1 MFKKALDA
9 KSQQRLSGADR
20 KKLKRSIRLRFPASS
35 DADLDVLLPPKAE
48 ITIFKYPNRI
58 LVYGLEGDCP
68 MFFDCD
74 GRGSEI
80 FPTVYALWK
89 VPNLLPAFMLKGGEV
104 SRFMLGGADL
114 MFPGIQIPAEGFPSF
129 SAGEPWAVKVP
140 GNPAPIAVGTTT
152 MSSAEALKAGLRG
165 KALKISHYYRDTLWE
180 LAENCYVP
188 NAGFFEDAVFEDPAL
203 ISGGQASDS
212 CEDHLLVGQTNAIN
226 DEFMGDDSAADGAP
240 SILDSSSAEEPIVT
254 KEASEQITTAMADL
268 QVKDDTSGIE
278 SNVDDQPLLSVED
291 VDTLLDKCLLQA
303 LHTTV
308 KDKDL
313 PIPGSILWSGH
324 VLPCRPSGIS
334 LDIKKSSHK
343 KLSKWLQSKSVGGL
357 ISVKEDKHKKEVMVL
372 SVNRKHVDY
381 TSFKPEKKKVEKN
394 EQPGKNI
401 ADEGQLQKLLDV
413 VEIYKPTTHVN
424 PIFAAVGA
432 DTGKLYSALEAYEIV
447 FGYIEKEKLVKQADK
462 SMVVLDATLC
472 DALFKG
478 AIKKGSMYP
487 TEIHKKDIGQSFIN
501 RMQANHLVIRG
512 EHSVVRKGAL
522 KPLQILTERR
532 QGNKKVTKLSGLESF
547 LIDPETLASELQ
559 KKFACSTTVSELP
572 GKKGLEVL
580 VQGGVID
587 DLARHLVEQ
596 YGVQKRYIEVLDK
609 TRK

>member
-1 MFKKALDA
+1 MFKKAVEA

-20 KKLKRSIRLRFPASS
+20 KKLKRAIRDRFPNASDTHI
-35 DADLDVLLPPKAE
+35 DALLPQKVE
-48 ITIFKYPNRI
+48 ITVSKYPNRV
-58 LVYGLEGDCP
+58 LVYGVEGDCP
-68 MFFDCD
+68 MFFDSD

-89 VPNLLPAFMLKGGEV
+89 VPDLLPAFMLKGGEV

-114 MFPGIQIPAEGFPSF
+114 MFPGIHIPAEGLPSF

-152 MSSAEALKAGLRG
+152 MSSTEALKAGLRG
-165 KALKISHYYRDTLWE
+165 KALRISHYYRDTLWE

-188 NAGFFEDAVFEDPAL
+188 NAGFFEDVVYEDPAL
-203 ISGGQASDS
+203 FSAGQVSDS
-212 CEDHLLVGQTNAIN
+212 CEDDSSVGQRNAIN
-226 DEFMGDDSAADGAP
+226 NEHIVDASAASGIDSA
-240 SILDSSSAEEPIVT
+240 STEDSAVPNEV
-254 KEASEQITTAMADL
+254 SEQITSAMVDL
-268 QVKDDTSGIE
+268 QVMENASGTE
-278 SNVDDQPLLSVED
+278 SNVDDQHSLSVED
-291 VDTLLDKCLLQA
+291 VDLLLDKCLLQA

-313 PIPGSILWSGH
+313 PMPGSTLWAGH
-324 VLPCRPSGIS
+324 VLPCRPSGIT
-334 LDIKKSSHK
+334 LDIKKSSYK
-343 KLSKWLQSKSVGGL
+343 KLSKWLQSRSATGL
-357 ISVKEDKHKKEVMVL
+357 VSVKEDKHKKEMMLV
-372 SVNRKHVDY
+372 SVNRNHQDY

-394 EQPGKNI
+394 EQSSKSVAN
-401 ADEGQLQKLLDV
+401 EGQLHKLLDV
-413 VEIYKPTTHVN
+413 SEVYKPTSHVN

-432 DTGKLYSALEAYEIV
+432 DTGKMYSASEASQVV

-462 SMVVLDATLC
+462 SIVVLDATLC

-487 TEIHKKDIGQSFIN
+487 TEIHKKDIGQTFIN
-501 RMQANHLVIRG
+501 RMQAHIRVTRG
-512 EHSVVRKGAL
+512 SESVVRKGAL
-522 KPLQILTERR
+522 KPIQILTERR
-532 QGNKKVTKLSGLESF
+532 QGNKKVTKLSGVESF
-547 LIDPETLASELQ
+547 LIDAETLASELQ

-587 DLARHLVEQ
+587 DLARHLVEH
-596 YGVQKRYIEVLDK
+596 YGVQKRFIEVFDK
-609 TRK
+609 TKK